1 MNKKELIK
9 KIQQKQ
15 RRVIELQKKMFLSK
29 KFLWTLH
36 VSELNDI
43 LNDEEFNLCNIKG
56 DYEVFKETV
65 K

>member
-15 RRVIELQKKMFLSK
+15 RRVIELQKKMFLPK

-36 VSELNDI
+36 ISELDDI
-43 LNDEEFNLCNIKG
+43 LNDEEFNLHNAKE
-56 DYEVFKETV
+56 DYATFKEMM